1 MEGLGDLRRVHQ
13 VHGADP
19 GARMIRLAGAIAVPG
34 GGGATPGSGLAGPAP
49 GRHRDVDGRA
59 VVPGLRLGHPLHVQA
74 GQRRGFAAALLLQ
87 RLEFMHGLIELLGQA
102 GLVALDLV
110 EFVGGR

>member
-1 MEGLGDLRRVHQ
+1 M
-13 VHGADP
+13 
-19 GARMIRLAGAIAVPG
+19 
-34 GGGATPGSGLAGPAP
+34 
-49 GRHRDVDGRA
+49 
-59 VVPGLRLGHPLHVQA
+59 PGLRLGHPLHVQA

-110 EFVGGR
+110 EFVGGGRRKTSLPLLARVNSATS